1 MIERILGIVFP
12 IYGIVAVGYFYG
24 RVKKP
29 DMAFANQL
37 NMAIF
42 VPALVFAALTSK
54 SFDIMNHVDLLI
66 GATLVVLGSGLMAWP
81 VARALGVAPN
91 TFVPPMMFTNSGNM
105 GLPLAV
111 LAFGEAALPAAVVLF
126 FVENTLHYALGTW
139 MLDHQAK
146 LSTLWRVPVIAA
158 AIGGLAV
165 SLLHIELWQPLWIG
179 VKMLGDVSIPLLL
192 FSLGVRLTDSQLGDW
207 KISLIGAITAP
218 ATGLLMA
225 IAAMALLGLEGRDA
239 AMLLLFG
246 VLPPAVLNYVFAE
259 KYNQEPA
266 RVASLVMVGNSFSL
280 LTIPLCLAWVLR

>member
-42 VPALVFAALTSK
+42 VPALVFAALASK